1 MQDKHAKPQQ
11 YIDGFITNRRPS
23 ASIGSRLRTG
33 AASGATAM
41 PSLAQ
46 AKPPVVRPQ
55 APPTPQRPTSASA
68 QPSAARLQPT
78 SGAIPSPSTR
88 SRLHAIGRQRPG
100 KATETAAKKVQ
111 KRWKI
116 LTKRSALVMLALFVV
131 AGGWLGWKVYRNTSK
146 VFGNNNPLHVLS
158 AFKPV
163 PLKGE
168 ATGHVNI
175 LLAGNSEDRADGGG
189 GLLTDSIMVVSIN
202 TKTHDAYMVSIPRD
216 LWVNAPGIGYTKIN
230 AANTYQDFAEAGYPK
245 GGMGALEKT
254 VSDTLGIPINYYA
267 LVNYT
272 AFKDAV
278 NTVGGIDVNIQS
290 TDPRGLYDPSF
301 RPNEGGALKLPNG
314 VNHLNGQTALN
325 LARARGDPFNGV
337 YGAYGFPQSDFDRT
351 THQRQ
356 MMVALKEKAA
366 SSSTLANPTKLG
378 KLMDAIGNNVK
389 TDFQL
394 NELLSLYHMGK
405 KVDSSKIQSIGL
417 NDADGHNLLSNYT
430 TAQGQSALVP
440 AAGITDFSAIQA
452 YLKKTINA
460 TPVTKEAASMTILNS
475 GQVAGLAKQTGDFL
489 SEKGAVITAVSDAP
503 KAYDKTTI
511 IDNTKG
517 KKKATKQLLKDTFKN
532 STFVTDQTL
541 SQQYTTDF
549 IVILGTN
556 QQAPAAGT
564 N

>member
-11 YIDGFITNRRPS
+11 YIDGFITNRRPNS
-23 ASIGSRLRTG
+23 SIGSRLRTN
-33 AASGATAM
+33 ADSRATAM
-41 PSLAQ
+41 PSLSEPKAAPVRPKAAATVGVRASIPPA
-46 AKPPVVRPQ
+46 AKP
-55 APPTPQRPTSASA
+55 AASA
-68 QPSAARLQPT
+68 PAASPAARAPL
-78 SGAIPSPSTR
+78 
-88 SRLHAIGRQRPG
+88 GRRRPLN
-100 KATETAAKKVQ
+100 KSAPAKPQ
-111 KRWKI
+111 KRWKL
-116 LTKRSALVMLALFVV
+116 LTKRSAMVMLALFVV

-168 ATGHVNI
+168 DTGHVNV

-189 GLLTDSIMVVSIN
+189 GLLTDSIMVASIN
-202 TKTHDAYMVSIPRD
+202 TKTHDAYMISIPRD
-216 LWVNAPGIGYTKIN
+216 LWVDAPGVGYTKIN
-230 AANTYQDFAEAGYPK
+230 AANTYQDFSESGYPK

-254 VSDTLGIPINYYA
+254 ISDTFGIPIHYYA

-278 NTVGGIDVNIQS
+278 DTVGGIDVTIQS

-301 RPNEGGALKLPNG
+301 RAHEGGPLKLPNG
-314 VNHLNGQTALN
+314 ANHLNGQTALN

-356 MMVALKEKAA
+356 MMVALKDKAA
-366 SSSTLANPTKLG
+366 RSSTLANPTKLG

-389 TDFQL
+389 TDFQM
-394 NELLSLYHMGK
+394 NELLSLYHMSK

-417 NDADGHNLLSNYT
+417 NNADGQNLLSNYT
-430 TAQGQSALVP
+430 TAAGQSALVP
-440 AAGITDFSAIQA
+440 AAGVSDFSAIQT

-460 TPVTKEAASMTILNS
+460 TAVTKEAPSMTILNS

-489 SEKGAVITAVSDAP
+489 SEKGATIAAVSDAP

-517 KKKATKQLLKDTFKN
+517 KKKATKQLLKSTFKDG
-532 STFVTDQTL
+532 SFITDETL

-549 IVILGTN
+549 IIILGVN
-556 QQAPAAGT
+556 QQAVGQQTAT
-564 N
+564 H

>member
-11 YIDGFITNRRPS
+11 YIDGFITNRRPNS
-23 ASIGSRLRTG
+23 SIGSRLRTN
-33 AASGATAM
+33 ADSRATAM
-41 PSLAQ
+41 PSLSEPKAAPVRPKAAATVGVRASIPPA
-46 AKPPVVRPQ
+46 AKPAASAPAASPAARTPLGRRRPLNK
-55 APPTPQRPTSASA
+55 SASA
-68 QPSAARLQPT
+68 KP
-78 SGAIPSPSTR
+78 
-88 SRLHAIGRQRPG
+88 
-100 KATETAAKKVQ
+100 Q
-111 KRWKI
+111 KRWKL
-116 LTKRSALVMLALFVV
+116 LTKRSAMVVLALFVV

-168 ATGHVNI
+168 DTGHVNV

-189 GLLTDSIMVVSIN
+189 GLLTDSIMVASIN
-202 TKTHDAYMVSIPRD
+202 TKTHDAYMISIPRD
-216 LWVNAPGIGYTKIN
+216 LWVDAPGVGYTKIN
-230 AANTYQDFAEAGYPK
+230 AANTYQDFSESGYPK

-254 VSDTLGIPINYYA
+254 ISDTFGIPIHYYA

-278 NTVGGIDVNIQS
+278 DTVGGIDVTIQS

-301 RPNEGGALKLPNG
+301 RAHEGGPLKLPNG
-314 VNHLNGQTALN
+314 ANHLNGQTALN

-356 MMVALKEKAA
+356 MMVALKDKAA
-366 SSSTLANPTKLG
+366 RSSTLANPTKLG

-389 TDFQL
+389 TDFQM
-394 NELLSLYHMGK
+394 NELLSLYHMSK

-417 NDADGHNLLSNYT
+417 NNADGQNLLSNYT
-430 TAQGQSALVP
+430 TAAGQSALVP
-440 AAGITDFSAIQA
+440 AAGVSDFSAIQT

-460 TPVTKEAASMTILNS
+460 TAVTKEAPSMTILNS
-475 GQVAGLAKQTGDFL
+475 GRVAGLAKQTGDFL
-489 SEKGAVITAVSDAP
+489 SEKGATIAAVSDAP

-517 KKKATKQLLKDTFKN
+517 KKKATKQLLKSTFKDG
-532 STFVTDQTL
+532 SFITDETL

-549 IVILGTN
+549 IIILGVN
-556 QQAPAAGT
+556 QQAVGQQTAT
-564 N
+564 H